1 MTMESE
7 KELKA
12 HWAGA
17 LGEVAGMKSL
27 ADETLLRTVTQFV
40 QRGMV
45 LDGALVLRW
54 NRTARESRAVVP
66 VNLLVRI
73 LGSSDR
79 VVARSREVQ
88 ERQRWILE
96 LVHER
101 VQAVVPEADYGSAD
115 DETCLLLAELK
126 LRRGASRAEWSSLA
140 CSRMLARA
148 DRRVGAWW
156 IGRDAFE
163 LAHDRA
169 RQQRRDRDLAYLCMN
184 DKRRSERAR
193 WRLAASFARTSY
205 CQWFEKA

>member
-17 LGEVAGMKSL
+17 LGEVAGAKSL
-27 ADETLLRTVTQFV
+27 ADETLLRAVTQFV

-54 NRTARESRAVVP
+54 NRAARESRAAVP
-66 VNLLVRI
+66 VTLLVRM

-79 VVARSREVQ
+79 VEARSRGVQ
-88 ERQRWILE
+88 ERQRWILK
-96 LVHER
+96 LVQER
-101 VQAVVPEADYGSAD
+101 VQAAIPEADYGSAD

-126 LRRGASRAEWSSLA
+126 LRQGASRAEWSLLA
-140 CSRMLARA
+140 CSRMLPRT

-163 LAHDRA
+163 LAHDSA
-169 RQQRRDRDLAYLCMN
+169 RQQRRDRELADLCMQ

-193 WRLAASFARTSY
+193 WRLAAFLARTSY
-205 CQWFEKA
+205 YQWFEKA